1 MRILHS
7 LEALRQVK
15 LPVVAAAGFF
25 DGVHLGHRTV
35 IDSTIARARAIHGEA
50 WLLTFDPHPMRVLNP
65 TAAPPLLTA
74 TPHKLRVLERLD
86 LDGCLVLPFTR
97 AFAATEAEDF
107 AAQLIAISP
116 PLTELVVG
124 ENWRF
129 GHRGSGHPPLLSQL
143 SEGTPLTVTVAPPMA
158 WEAETISSTRIRSAV
173 QRGNI
178 DEATAM
184 LGRPFSVL
192 GTVEHGEGIGRQ
204 LGYPTANLD
213 AHHEVLPPF
222 GIYAARALICRA
234 GEAPER
240 EAQLLD
246 GVVSFGVR
254 PTIETKGKPKP
265 VFELHILDHEQD
277 LYGMDIEIF
286 FVSRLRDEEKF
297 ASIDQL
303 KSQIAHDVEDSRRI
317 LANHPALP

>member
-1 MRILHS
+1 MNILHS
-7 LEALRQVK
+7 LEALRTITA
-15 LPVVAAAGFF
+15 PVVAAAGFF
-25 DGVHLGHRTV
+25 DGVHQGHRKV
-35 IDSTIARARAIHGEA
+35 IDQTISRARAINGEA

-74 TPHKLRVLERLD
+74 TPHKLRILERLD
-86 LDGCLVLPFTR
+86 LDGCLVLPFTK

-107 AAQLIAISP
+107 AAQLLAISP
-116 PLTELVVG
+116 PLAELVVG

-129 GHRGSGHPPLLSQL
+129 GHRGQGHPPLLARL
-143 SEGTPLTVTVAPPMA
+143 SKGSPLTVTVARPKIAQGEM
-158 WEAETISSTRIRSAV
+158 ISSTRIRTAV

-192 GTVEHGEGIGRQ
+192 GTVEHGEGIGRT
-204 LGYPTANLD
+204 LGWPTANLD

-222 GIYAARALICRA
+222 GIYAARALICPA
-234 GEAPER
+234 GEPASGHAE
-240 EAQLLD
+240 LLD

-254 PTIETKGKPKP
+254 PTIERTGEPKP
-265 VFELHILDHEQD
+265 VFELHILDHQQD

-286 FVSRLRDEEKF
+286 FVARLRDEEKF
-297 ASIDQL
+297 DSIDAL
-303 KSQIAHDVEDSRRI
+303 KSQIEKDVEHTREI
-317 LANHPALP
+317 LTTVS